1 MDTGLR
7 LALPST
13 LCAHPVAE
21 STSLAKKRPVRRL
34 PAPAFSFTA
43 RGMTGPAHE
52 GDNSGEGFRRVLK
65 NIGWLLGG
73 KGFGAGCSL
82 IYLAILSRS
91 LGLKDFGHFSLI
103 FGTAQALVA
112 IAGFQ
117 TWQTIV
123 RFGAADVLARKWDR
137 FGRLSV
143 LGGLIDAAGA
153 TMGCLMAGAAIYG
166 LSGALELN
174 PAYVDMAFLFSC
186 ALLWARVSA
195 PLGVIRV
202 LDRYD
207 LAVGVGA
214 ITPGARLLAAIA
226 IWLTGPSVGRFLLA
240 WAVIELSVAALYWV
254 VAWRLRPDALRLS
267 RLKDWRHTVK
277 EHPGIVTFL
286 GITYANTT
294 VVAVLHQGPL
304 LAVGYFLG
312 TSAAGVYRIADQL
325 AQGLSKLATVV
336 AQALYPEVNRQRHGS
351 SLREFRKLV
360 RRVNL
365 LVVGTGVL
373 VVALALLLGEELL
386 VLIGGDDFA
395 RGAAVLVPLAIGASF
410 ELASVSY
417 EPVLHSTGRAS
428 YPLFVR
434 LVGVAALAVGI
445 AALVGAGPV
454 GAGWAVAMASALIYL
469 AMSLTVW
476 LVLRSIV
483 RRGVH
488 A

>member
-1 MDTGLR
+1 
-7 LALPST
+7 
-13 LCAHPVAE
+13 
-21 STSLAKKRPVRRL
+21 
-34 PAPAFSFTA
+34 
-43 RGMTGPAHE
+43 MTGPADDRDH
-52 GDNSGEGFRRVLK
+52 SGEGFRRVLK

-73 KGFGAGCSL
+73 KGFGAVCSL
-82 IYLAILSRS
+82 VYLAILSRS
-91 LGLKDFGHFSLI
+91 LGLRDFGHFSLI

-123 RFGAADVLARKWDR
+123 RFGTPDVVAGKWDR
-137 FGRLSV
+137 FGRLAV

-153 TMGCLMAGAAIYG
+153 AMGCIMAGAAIYG
-166 LSGALELN
+166 LSATLELN
-174 PAYVDMAFLFSC
+174 PVYIDMAFLFSC

-214 ITPGARLLAAIA
+214 ITPAARLLAAVA
-226 IWLTGPSVGRFLLA
+226 IWLTGSSVGRFLLA
-240 WAVIELSVAALYWV
+240 WAVIELAVAALYWI

-267 RLKDWRHTVK
+267 KLRNWRHTIE
-277 EHPGIVTFL
+277 EHPGILRFL

-325 AQGLSKLATVV
+325 AQGLSKLATLV

-351 SLREFRKLV
+351 SLRGFRRLV
-360 RRVNL
+360 RRVNF
-365 LVVGTGVL
+365 LVIGTGML
-373 VVALALLLGEELL
+373 VATLAVLLGEELL
-386 VLIGGDDFA
+386 VLIGGGDFA
-395 RGAAVLVPLAIGASF
+395 LGAAVLVPLAIAASF

-417 EPVLHSTGRAS
+417 EPVLHSTGHAS

-434 LVGVAALAVGI
+434 LLGVVVLAIGI
-445 AALVGAGPV
+445 SAFVGAGPV
-454 GAGWAVAMASALIYL
+454 GAGWAVAVASAAIYL
-469 AMSLTVW
+469 AMSVTVW
-476 LVLRSIV
+476 LVLRGIA
-483 RRGVH
+483 RRE
-488 A
+488 AA